1 MGRIRTI
8 KPEFFR
14 HEGLQDLEAENP
26 GKYPMLVFAG
36 LWTACDKAGRFEWK
50 PRTLKLDLLPFLPF
64 DMAETLELLEE
75 AGQVKRYTVDGK
87 EYGLIPSFEEH
98 QRIAG
103 KEAQAPAKYP
113 APSGEVT
120 DYDKGSTGEAPE
132 KHPGA
137 QEGKGREEEKER
149 EEEGNGEHAP
159 DASPVDSIPTMAGA
173 VCITLR
179 AKGIPAVNPS
189 HPDLLAL
196 LQGGADIG
204 TFAAVA
210 DRAVKAGKGSY
221 AYVLAAVKGQVADSQ
236 RIAANAR
243 ASPLPQSRADRQLE
257 TAALLTGSRK
267 STPRPIEAIDVES
280 RIIPVIAP

>member
-1 MGRIRTI
+1 MGRIRTV

-14 HEGLQDLEAENP
+14 HEGLQDLEAANP

-64 DMAETLELLEE
+64 DMADTLALLES
-75 AGQVKRYTVDGK
+75 AGQVVRYEVDGR
-87 EYGLIPSFEEH
+87 EYGHIPSFEEH

-113 APSGEVT
+113 APASEQTGQMQ
-120 DYDKGSTGEAPE
+120 GSTGEAPE

-149 EEEGNGEHAP
+149 EEEGNGDPAP
-159 DASPVDSIPTMAGA
+159 DASPTVSVPTMAGA

-179 AKGIPAVNPS
+179 AKGVASVNPS

-196 LQGGADIG
+196 LESGVDIG
-204 TFAAVA
+204 AFSAAA
-210 DRAVKAGKGSY
+210 DKAASSGKGTF
-221 AYVLAAVKGQVADSQ
+221 AYVLAVVKGQLADSQ
-236 RIAANAR
+236 RMAANAR
-243 ASPLPQSRADRQLE
+243 ASPATSSRQSALEARNAAVAARALEALNAPQ
-257 TAALLTGSRK
+257 
-267 STPRPIEAIDVES
+267 
-280 RIIPVIAP
+280 